1 MATEVK
7 LPELGEN
14 IESAKVLSILVKE
27 GDAVAAEQGLIEV
40 ETDKASIEVPSPVAG
55 KVASIMV
62 KEGDEI
68 EVGQA
73 IAAVEAGEGPAEQQ
87 EKKLEQEKEKEE
99 EKKEAAAEQPS
110 DAPAEPEA
118 ETPPGKPATPAPAE
132 QPSAEPARPAEEA
145 PDDGGARRSAD
156 VHAAPS
162 VRRIAREMGVDI
174 TQVHGSGPQGRV
186 RPADLRGDGRA
197 PGPAQAPALP
207 DFTQWGEVEVKPL
220 TGIRRATATHMA
232 NAWSQVPHVTQHDR
246 ADITALES
254 ARQQFQK
261 RADAA
266 GAKLT
271 VTAIAIKALAA
282 ALRAHPQF
290 NVSLDVASE
299 QVIYKQY
306 VHIGVAVDT
315 PGGLLVPVIR
325 DADRKGVLKI
335 AVELGDLSSRA
346 RDRKLGL
353 DEMRGASCTLTNL
366 GGLGT
371 TYFTPIVN
379 WPEVAIIGT
388 GRARHEPVWTGAA
401 FEPRL
406 IMPLSISYDHRAVDG
421 ADAARFLRWL
431 AEALEAPLLML
442 L

>member
-1 MATEVK
+1 MPIVEVK
-7 LPELGEN
+7 VPQLSESVAEATLLQWKKQPGE
-14 IESAKVLSILVKE
+14 
-27 GDAVAAEQGLIEV
+27 AVAVDEVLIEV

-73 IAAVEAGEGPAEQQ
+73 IAAVEAGEGPAGKRESAPEQTSVAPAVAGTQ
-87 EKKLEQEKEKEE
+87 APPPKP
-99 EKKEAAAEQPS
+99 AAPPPPEQP
-110 DAPAEPEA
+110 AA
-118 ETPPGKPATPAPAE
+118 G
-132 QPSAEPARPAEEA
+132 PARAAEEA
-145 PDDGGARRSAD
+145 PDDGGARGSGD

-174 TQVHGSGPQGRV
+174 TQVRGSGPQGRV

-197 PGPAQAPALP
+197 PGPVQAPALP
-207 DFTQWGEVEVKPL
+207 DFTRWGEVEVKPL
-220 TGIRRATATHMA
+220 TGIRRATAAHMA

-261 RADAA
+261 RAESA

-290 NVSLDVASE
+290 NASLDVAAE
-299 QVIYKQY
+299 QVIYKRY

-325 DADRKGVLKI
+325 DADRKGVLDI
-335 AVELGDLSSRA
+335 AVELGELSSRA

-366 GGLGT
+366 GGLGA

-379 WPEVAIIGT
+379 WPEVAIVGT
-388 GRARHEPVWTGAA
+388 GRARQEPVWTGAA